1 MGKAAM
7 KTHVLTAVLIAVAA
21 LFSRAD
27 SFDGKWDAQ
36 TPPQAGCS
44 ANSLHLNATDGK
56 ITGTMEN
63 DGSTMSLSGD
73 IKVGG
78 GFNVDVA
85 NNNIAISGTLNGDTF
100 NFHWKG
106 PCGDRAGT
114 GTKDK
119 E

>member
-1 MGKAAM
+1 MGKATR
-7 KTHVLTAVLIAVAA
+7 KTHVFTAVLIADTA
-21 LFSRAD
+21 LFARAD

-36 TPPQAGCS
+36 TLPQAGCS
-44 ANSLHLNATDGK
+44 ANNLHLNATDSK

-63 DGSTMSLSGD
+63 DGSTMSLSAD
-73 IKVGG
+73 LKIGG
-78 GFNVDVA
+78 SFNVDVA
-85 NNNIAISGTLNGDTF
+85 NNNIAISGTFNGDTF

-106 PCGDRAGT
+106 PCGDQTGT